1 MRQFVKTLPTQK
13 PRFNQ
18 RGISMLSTLLAV
30 AIGGV
35 FAYIIFT
42 QYQDTTGKSRREA
55 SVNEITQ
62 IVASA
67 QKLYGGANHYGQVTT
82 AVAVQG
88 GVIPERL
95 RIPGTSTANN
105 RYDGALSIAP
115 VTITSTNDSLALG
128 YPAVNTTDCQDVVLT
143 VEKLMRGITVGGVD
157 VKANDAAL
165 NVATLATQCDAG
177 APVTVGF
184 RFGRQ

>member
-1 MRQFVKTLPTQK
+1 MSLSIKFQSKRARSK
-13 PRFNQ
+13 Q
-18 RGISMLSTLLAV
+18 RGMSMLSTLLAV

-35 FAYIIFT
+35 FAYLIFT
-42 QYQDTTGKSRREA
+42 QFQDTTGKSRREA
-55 SVNEITQ
+55 STQEITQ
-62 IVASA
+62 IIANA

-82 AVAVQG
+82 AVAVKG

-95 RIPGTSTANN
+95 RIPGTNTANN
-105 RYDGALSIAP
+105 RYDGALTLAP
-115 VTITSTNDSLALG
+115 VSITATDDSLALG
-128 YPAVNTTDCQDVVLT
+128 YPAMNTSDCQDVILT
-143 VEKLMRGITVGGVD
+143 VEKLMRGVTVGGVD

-165 NVATLATQCDAG
+165 NVGTLATQCDAG